1 VKAKGELVS
10 QSWDIHPRI
19 VDDEVELTF
28 EIYLY
33 QYKVMIPKEE
43 IETFYQKLKEVV

>member
-28 EIYLY
+28 EIYPY
-33 QYKVMIPKEE
+33 EYKVMIPKEE